1 MLESLRQKI
10 TEVQARI
17 DENERL
23 VHRLSEVYRALQAE
37 AAWLAQLKAQLVRHS
52 GEPAASDR
60 LALAGVVRHQAEP
73 PDLEKKV
80 LEFLDAAVAHV
91 DRGRVT
97 SAAQHAGAPVR
108 PAAAAPSPP
117 RPQAAPAKPLV
128 AGHPEPPGVDSR
140 VLDYLAVSGA
150 EADQAP
156 QAGPP
161 LVATKARPTPAE
173 YARARQQAAEGKR
186 DARAAATSAFAAAR
200 ELSAAPSKPAEPAP
214 SGHAE
219 AAPEAVS
226 APAQKPPAP
235 WPVEGAEEGMPH
247 PAPQQPQSA
256 RAEAQAG
263 AAGDLEA
270 EQQNL
275 DEAVE
280 AGRAV
285 LTHLDRCI
293 ELLEGVT
300 RGGTLHTISSA
311 VFSRS
316 PDHAHLDEARQE
328 AREAQAALRRFH
340 EQGAGLKHRLGEK
353 KDVDELAALADRL
366 LEHLAGESQEGPG
379 ILHSIRAARTTYHE
393 IRQVCTHLQREGGT
407 VRARLAA
414 LARQEHR
421 LARSG

>member
-60 LALAGVVRHQAEP
+60 LALADVVRHQAEP
-73 PDLEKKV
+73 PDLKKKV

-91 DRGRVT
+91 DHGRVT
-97 SAAQHAGAPVR
+97 SAAQHPEARVR
-108 PAAAAPSPP
+108 PAGAAPSPL
-117 RPQAAPAKPLV
+117 RPQAAATKPLV
-128 AGHPEPPGVDSR
+128 AGHPEPPSVDSR

-150 EADQAP
+150 EADQARA
-156 QAGPP
+156 AGLP

-173 YARARQQAAEGKR
+173 YARARQQVAEGKR
-186 DARAAATSAFAAAR
+186 DARAAAASASAAAH
-200 ELSAAPSKPAEPAP
+200 EPSAVSSRHAEPEPAVVAETAAPAEPAAEPPP
-214 SGHAE
+214 S
-219 AAPEAVS
+219 P
-226 APAQKPPAP
+226 APAPPPA
-235 WPVEGAEEGMPH
+235 AEEAH
-247 PAPQQPQSA
+247 AAADEPAGPD
-256 RAEAQAG
+256 AELRDDQERLSDA
-263 AAGDLEA
+263 L
-270 EQQNL
+270 
-275 DEAVE
+275 E

-414 LARQEHR
+414 LARHQHR
-421 LARSG
+421 LARRR